1 MFGTPA
7 PHKALEVCPT
17 QLLRSKSQRVTPDAY
32 LLMAVALI
40 LFSSTLQVPS
50 LPKHVSQLKSA
61 PFIEFFQVSDK
72 LVAF

>member
-32 LLMAVALI
+32 FMAVALT

-50 LPKHVSQLKSA
+50 LPKYVSQLKSA